1 MDELYPAQFQV
12 YKKLEHPLK
21 LLFIMSRMLLSFGE
35 SVTSLRTYIHTS
47 GITQEKGNLGLEKKG
62 DCYVGTK
69 STSINTSPKFLLKLE
84 GM

>member
-62 DCYVGTK
+62 DCCVGTK